1 RDGGHLDR
9 AAVGVARAAPHPAA
23 DRRWRHRHGER
34 PPRAAAVGGCRRG
47 PADRRAARAA
57 DVPRLGAGRDPRLR
71 PVRREPPPPDG
82 NGRDGVVRP
91 RGQLRTRRLRRG
103 ALRDVGEGADARGTR
118 RRAPRGGRVR
128 RPVRLLLRAP
138 VLDLLRDAHA
148 RLRPDRLCDR
158 PPVVRR
164 HGRRQRPARHLARP
178 VAGGAA
184 RLLLPGA
191 RELRRR
197 DRPPRAGRAGAVRPH
212 APGRARPCP
221 AGGDGRDQHPA
232 PPVACVHRR
241 GLLRRSRR
249 RAVRVSAGQRLPPL
263 PGRAGVGGARGEIRA
278 LIGPNG
284 AGKSTF
290 FNILA
295 GQLRA
300 DGGAVAYRGE
310 QILGLAPYVIWRRG
324 VSRTFQITA
333 TFATLSALE
342 NVRVARLSHTGDS
355 RMLRRPADGL
365 EVERSLAL
373 LEQVGLA
380 DQAVRPAGVLAY
392 GDLKKLELAIALA
405 NDPEL

>member
-1 RDGGHLDR
+1 MPEPLLRVRDVRKAFGGVR
-9 AAVGVARAAPHPAA
+9 AV
-23 DRRWRHRHGER
+23 
-34 PPRAAAVGGCRRG
+34 
-47 PADRRAARAA
+47 
-57 DVPRLGAGRDPRLR
+57 
-71 PVRREPPPPDG
+71 
-82 NGRDGVVRP
+82 DGVSF
-91 RGQLRTRRLRRG
+91 
-103 ALRDVGEGADARGTR
+103 
-118 RRAPRGGRVR
+118 
-128 RPVRLLLRAP
+128 
-138 VLDLLRDAHA
+138 DL
-148 RLRPDRLCDR
+148 
-158 PPVVRR
+158 
-164 HGRRQRPARHLARP
+164 
-178 VAGGAA
+178 
-184 RLLLPGA
+184 
-191 RELRRR
+191 
-197 DRPPRAGRAGAVRPH
+197 
-212 APGRARPCP
+212 
-221 AGGDGRDQHPA
+221 
-232 PPVACVHRR
+232 
-241 GLLRRSRR
+241 
-249 RAVRVSAGQRLPPL
+249 
-263 PGRAGVGGARGEIRA
+263 ARGEIRA

-380 DQAVRPAGVLAY
+380 DQAVRPARVLAY

-405 NDPEL
+405 NDPELLLLDEPTAGMAPAERGALMALTASIARERTLTVLFTEHDMDVVFAIAGRIMVLHQGRVIADGAPDKVRADPEVQAVYLGEETWTT